1 MLELG
6 VFSVS
11 EIEKSSILEYNEMGD
26 TMKKM
31 IVVDDEIIVRRGI
44 RETIDW
50 QSMGIEIV
58 AEAENGLSAIDY
70 IEHHPVDVVLT
81 DIKMPLMDG
90 VELVKRIR
98 LFSQTIAIIVL
109 SGYKDFEFA
118 KGALENGAFEYLLK
132 PIDNQQLVSSVL
144 RGLEKSEEVAQEKRK
159 ASVFDLEGTSIRNR
173 FLEDLFFTDIFTID
187 QISEKSKLL
196 NIPLPS
202 CGKAVQI
209 SIDMASYFTSEI
221 EVEQLMD
228 YLETSLFKLFDEGR
242 ITVYQDSSML
252 AFLLKDAEEA
262 DSTLLH
268 EYLKKYDE
276 VHHDPISIA
285 ISSSFSELQ
294 EIHLRFEE
302 TKVLLEQKLFLSLS
316 SISEGNK
323 PDRKIKPIVKETM
336 DYISKHYGENITV
349 KSVSDALFVSESY
362 LLHLFKDTTNRTF
375 NDCLTTYRVMMAK
388 KLLFDDKYKIYEI
401 ADMVGYS
408 DVKYF
413 SQVFRKKTHMTPSQ
427 YRSLKEANHHA

>member
-58 AEAENGLSAIDY
+58 AEAENGLNAIDY

-187 QISEKSKLL
+187 QINEKSKLL

-209 SIDMASYFTSEI
+209 SIDMASYFTSAI
-221 EVEQLMD
+221 EVEQLMN
-228 YLETSLFKLFDEGR
+228 YLTSSLFELFDTGR
-242 ITVYQDSSML
+242 ITLYQDSSTL
-252 AFLLKDAEEA
+252 SFLLKDAEET

-285 ISSSFSELQ
+285 ISSSLSELQ

-302 TKVLLEQKLFLSLS
+302 TKALLEQKLFLSLS